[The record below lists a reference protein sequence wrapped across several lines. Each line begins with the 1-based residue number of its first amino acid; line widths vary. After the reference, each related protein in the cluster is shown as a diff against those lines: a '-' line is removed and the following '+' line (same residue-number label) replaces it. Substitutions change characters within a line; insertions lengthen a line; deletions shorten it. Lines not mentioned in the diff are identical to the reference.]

1 MNQDR
6 ALEILMSGKNVMLT
20 GAAGSGKSYLLKQFV
35 DKVKKKKKKVVV
47 TATTGL
53 AAAHLGG
60 QTIHS
65 WSGIGLGSKLH
76 DDYIYMISEARK
88 KVIRNTD
95 VLIIDEVSMMH
106 DYNLD
111 MVNKAMQIILENDQP
126 MGGIQVILCGD
137 FFQLPPVMQGGNG
150 RFITKSKAWAEL
162 SLSVCY
168 LEEQYRA
175 EDLRLQ
181 EILNAMRAGDMRQRH
196 LNWLLGRMQLEPMG
210 DVTRLYTTN
219 ADVDKLNIQELA
231 KIHEDSHYYLR
242 TSRGNWDAI
251 VNLQRNVLAPEV
263 LELKLGALVM
273 AVKNDPEGRYANG
286 STGHVI
292 DFTDEGFPIVEF
304 KYPVVVYPDE
314 WELKSGERTIAA
326 ITQVPLRLAYAI
338 TVHKSQGMTLD
349 AAELDLSKAFVEGM
363 GYVGLSRVKNLDNLY
378 LKGINQRA
386 LMVSREAQRIDA
398 RLREASRKLV
408 SDK

>member
-1 MNQDR
+1 MRQDR
-6 ALEILMSGKNVMLT
+6 ALEILLAGDNVMLT
-20 GAAGSGKSYLLKQFV
+20 GPAGSGKSYLLKQFIEV
-35 DKVKKKKKKVVV
+35 AKKKRKRVVV

-65 WSGIGLGSKLH
+65 WSGIGLGTKLH
-76 DDYIYMISEARK
+76 EDYVYMMSETRK
-88 KVIRNTD
+88 KAIRKTD

-111 MVNKAMQIILENDQP
+111 MVDQAMKIIRENDEP
-126 MGGIQVILCGD
+126 MGGLQVIFCGD
-137 FFQLPPVMQGGNG
+137 FFQLPPVAQGGDG
-150 RFITKSKAWAEL
+150 KFITESQVWANL
-162 SLSVCY
+162 NLSVCY
-168 LEEQYRA
+168 LEEQHRA

-181 EILNAMRAGDMRQRH
+181 EILNAMRAGELRQRH
-196 LNWLLGRMQLEPMG
+196 LNWLLERMELTPHG

-219 ADVDKLNIQELA
+219 ASVDALNEAELA
-231 KIHEDSHYYLR
+231 KVPGDSHYYLR
-242 TSRGNWDAI
+242 TSRGKWDAI

-273 AVKNDPEGRYANG
+273 AVKNDPEGRYHNG
-286 STGHVI
+286 SIGDVI
-292 DFTDEGFPIVEF
+292 DFTPDGFPVVDF
-304 KYPVVVYPDE
+304 NYPVIVYPDE

-349 AAELDLSKAFVEGM
+349 TAEIDLSQAFVEGM

-386 LMVSREAQRIDA
+386 LMVSKEAQRIDA
-398 RLREASRKLV
+398 ELRDKSRKLV
-408 SDK
+408 

>member
-1 MNQDR
+1 MKQDR
-6 ALEILMSGKNVMLT
+6 ALEILLAGDNVMLT
-20 GAAGSGKSYLLKQFV
+20 GPAGAGKSYLLKQFI
-35 DKVKKKKKKVVV
+35 DAAKKKRKKVVV

-65 WSGIGLGSKLH
+65 WSGIGLGAKLH
-76 DDYIYMISEARK
+76 EDYVYMMSETRK
-88 KVIRNTD
+88 KAIRRTD

-111 MVNKAMQIILENDQP
+111 MVDEAMKIIRENDEP
-126 MGGIQVILCGD
+126 MGGLQVIFCGD
-137 FFQLPPVMQGGNG
+137 FFQLPPVTQGGDG
-150 RFITKSKAWAEL
+150 KFITESQVWASL
-162 SLSVCY
+162 NLSVCY
-168 LEEQYRA
+168 LEEQHRA

-181 EILNAMRAGDMRQRH
+181 EILNAMRAGELRQRH
-196 LNWLLGRMQLEPMG
+196 LNWLLERMELMPHG

-219 ADVDKLNIQELA
+219 ASVDALNEAELA
-231 KIHEDSHYYLR
+231 KVPGDSHYYLR

-273 AVKNDPEGRYANG
+273 AVKNDPEGRYHNG
-286 STGHVI
+286 SIGEVI
-292 DFTDEGFPIVEF
+292 DFTSDGFPIVHF
-304 KYPVVVYPDE
+304 NYPVIVYPDE
-314 WELKSGERTIAA
+314 WELKSGERTTAA

-349 AAELDLSKAFVEGM
+349 AAEIDLSQAFVEGM

-386 LMVSREAQRIDA
+386 LMVSKEAQRIDA
-398 RLREASRKLV
+398 ELRDKSRSLL
-408 SDK
+408 

>member
-1 MNQDR
+1 MKQDR
-6 ALEILMSGKNVMLT
+6 ALEILLAGDNVMLT
-20 GAAGSGKSYLLKQFV
+20 GPAGAGKSYLLKQFIEAA
-35 DKVKKKKKKVVV
+35 KRKRKKVVT

-65 WSGIGLGSKLH
+65 WSGMGLGTQLH
-76 DDYIYMISEARK
+76 GDYIYMMSETRK
-88 KVIRNTD
+88 KAIRRTD
-95 VLIIDEVSMMH
+95 VLIIDEISMMH

-111 MVNKAMQIILENDQP
+111 MVDQALRIIRENDEP
-126 MGGIQVILCGD
+126 MGGIQLIMCGD
-137 FFQLPPVMQGGNG
+137 FFQLPPVTQSGEG
-150 RFITKSKAWAEL
+150 RFVTQSEVWPKL
-162 SLSVCY
+162 DLSVCY
-168 LEEQYRA
+168 LEEQHRA

-181 EILNAMRAGDMRQRH
+181 EILNAMRAGELRQRH
-196 LNWLLGRMQLEPMG
+196 LNWLLERMELAPHG

-219 ADVDKLNIQELA
+219 ASVDELNEAELA
-231 KIHEDSHYYLR
+231 KVPGDSHYYLR
-242 TSRGNWDAI
+242 TSRGKWDAI
-251 VNLQRNVLAPEV
+251 VNLQRNVLAPDV

-273 AVKNDPEGRYANG
+273 AVKNDPEGRYHNG
-286 STGHVI
+286 SIGDVI
-292 DFTDEGFPIVEF
+292 DFTSDGFPIVDF
-304 KYPVVVYPDE
+304 NYPVIVYPDE
-314 WELKSGERTIAA
+314 WELKSGDRTIAA

-349 AAELDLSKAFVEGM
+349 TAEIDLSQAFVEGM

-398 RLREASRKLV
+398 ELRDLSLIHI
-408 SDK
+408 